1 MYLIY
6 FDRGGSWIFI
16 GGGGGAKDYVPR
28 MHINNMVDQNWG
40 GGGLAPAVPPLDP
53 QSKSKDWI
61 IVFVFFSR
69 LFVMIGLRIAIV
81 LQWSR
86 AF

>member
-6 FDRGGSWIFI
+6 FDRGGSWIFM
-16 GGGGGAKDYVPR
+16 GGGGAQKIMFRVCTS
-28 MHINNMVDQNWG
+28 ITWSIKIG

-61 IVFVFFSR
+61 IVFVFLSR
-69 LFVMIGLRIAIV
+69 LFVMIRIAIV
-81 LQWSR
+81 L
-86 AF
+86 